1 MSVRAFLKDRF
12 LLLVLHLV
20 CMGMLSVFLRLT
32 GYNGTNVAIIL
43 LFWVVILTAWLAVT
57 YLGRRKYFEETGRIL
72 ENVDRRYLLGELLPA
87 SFRLEDRLYRDM
99 IRRSNKSVIERIRQI
114 EASGQEYR
122 EYIENWVHEVKA
134 PITGISLL
142 CENGRQPEHASAA
155 APVTASAADSGP
167 ALYPE
172 TRMRETLRAVSMENQ
187 RIENY
192 VDMALYYARSDE
204 VYKDYLIQE
213 TDLGAVA
220 AEVVGRSKYYFIQNA
235 VQVEIDC
242 KDAVCTDRKWI
253 AFILNQILQNSLK
266 YRRET
271 GAWIR
276 IYTERICIEKKTRG
290 VRLVIEDNG
299 IGIRAEE
306 LPRIFDKNFTG
317 TNGRSHR
324 RSTGM
329 GLYLCGKLCAKLG
342 IGIRAESEEHAG
354 TKVMLEFPVSTY
366 LLPEMN

>member
-1 MSVRAFLKDRF
+1 MNVISFLKDRIM
-12 LLLVLHLV
+12 LYVLHLV
-20 CMGMLSVFLRLT
+20 CMMALGGFLLAT
-32 GYNGTNVAIIL
+32 GYHRDACLLIWICWLLIL
-43 LFWVVILTAWLAVT
+43 LVWTVYEYRKRKQYFSRMEAVLA
-57 YLGRRKYFEETGRIL
+57 LIDQRW
-72 ENVDRRYLLGELLPA
+72 LLGELMPF
-87 SFRLEDRLYRDM
+87 SERLEDRLYREM
-99 IRRSNKSVIERIRQI
+99 IRRSNGAVIERIHAAEETRD
-114 EASGQEYR
+114 AYR
-122 EYIENWVHEVKA
+122 EYIESWVHEIKA
-134 PITGISLL
+134 PITSVALM
-142 CENGRQPEHASAA
+142 CENHRSEVTRNISA
-155 APVTASAADSGP
+155 
-167 ALYPE
+167 
-172 TRMRETLRAVSMENQ
+172 ENQ